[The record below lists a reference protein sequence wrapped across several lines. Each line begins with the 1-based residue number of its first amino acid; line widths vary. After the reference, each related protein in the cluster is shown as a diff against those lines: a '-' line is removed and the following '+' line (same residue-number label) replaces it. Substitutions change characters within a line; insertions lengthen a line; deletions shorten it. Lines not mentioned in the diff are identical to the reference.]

1 MVIQFI
7 LFVIYNSFSYL
18 ASMFSSIAICPMAS
32 LILILIIVANIL
44 DLYLIIG
51 FDFYFSNT
59 VILMFT
65 LLFMLIIILFLIWL
79 ANKTCDNY
87 KWVSWLILLYLVW
100 SIINT
105 IILIFNPEKREEE
118 RTSLGLT
125 SENGNGNG
133 NGNGA

>member
-1 MVIQFI
+1 
-7 LFVIYNSFSYL
+7 
-18 ASMFSSIAICPMAS
+18 MFSSIAICPMAS

-118 RTSLGLT
+118 RASLGLT
-125 SENGNGNG
+125 SENGNA
-133 NGNGA
+133 NGA